1 MRLNRVGLVLIVLIA
16 MVAPLLAHHSFDAEY
31 DSKKIITIT
40 GYVTKLDWVNPHA
53 YVFVDA
59 KDESGNVESYKVEM
73 GPPYALQR
81 GGWSRD
87 TIKAGDKVTIEG
99 AAAAKDGSK
108 GAGSLQTTSMTLAS
122 GRKLVMR

>member
-1 MRLNRVGLVLIVLIA
+1 MKRAILGLVFGLAIATVTPLI
-16 MVAPLLAHHSFDAEY
+16 AHHSFDAEY

-53 YVFVDA
+53 YVSLDV
-59 KDESGNVESYKVEM
+59 KDETGTVETYKVEM

-81 GGWSRD
+81 GGWTKE
-87 TIKAGDKVTIEG
+87 TIKTGDKITIEG

-108 GAGSLQTTSMTLAS
+108 AGGSLPTTSMLIPS
-122 GRKLVMR
+122 GKKMVMR